1 MSGTLYGLGVGPG
14 DPELVTLKAVRLLR
28 SLPVV
33 AYPAP
38 EEGTSFARSVVAGHL
53 SPAQTEIAIRV
64 PMTRSLA
71 PAQAAYDRAAIE
83 IAKHL
88 EADRDVGVLCQG
100 DPFFYGSFIQIF
112 ERLAPR
118 FPTQVVP
125 GVSSLMACAAAAH
138 VPLVTRDEVL
148 TVVPATLAEAA
159 LENRLKQAEAAAILK
174 LGRHLAKVRRVL
186 KRLGLA
192 SRATYIEH
200 ASLES
205 QRLLPVETV
214 DPASAPYF
222 SMILVRREVKKTR

>member
-1 MSGTLYGLGVGPG
+1 MSGTLHGLGVGPG

-28 SLPVV
+28 GLPVI

-38 EEGTSFARSVVAGHL
+38 EEGASFARSVVASHL
-53 SPAQTEIAIRV
+53 SPAQAEIAIRV
-64 PMTRSLA
+64 PMTPSLA
-71 PAQAAYDRAAIE
+71 PAQAVYDRAATE

-88 EADRDVGVLCQG
+88 EAGRDVGVLCQG
-100 DPFFYGSFIQIF
+100 DPFFYGSFIQLF

-138 VPLVTRDEVL
+138 VPLVTRDEIL
-148 TVVPATLAEAA
+148 TVLPATLAEAA
-159 LENRLKQAEAAAILK
+159 LEKRLKHAEAVAILK
-174 LGRHLAKVRRVL
+174 LGRHFAKVRRVL
-186 KRLGLA
+186 KRLDLA

-205 QRLLPVETV
+205 QKLLPIEAA
-214 DPASAPYF
+214 DPKSAPYF
-222 SMILVRREVKKTR
+222 SMILVRREVKEPR